1 MNSNK
6 LKKKRVWYLWKRIFF
21 GKGYSLE
28 KDILWKRI
36 FFGKGY
42 SLEKDILSNGQ
53 KAERM
58 ATRNGI
64 RHLKAS
70 KS

>member
-6 LKKKRVWYLWKRIFF
+6 LKKKGVV
-21 GKGYSLE
+21 SLE

-42 SLEKDILSNGQ
+42 SLEKDTLSNGQ